1 MKRVLS
7 AALQFATEKHAGQF
21 DKGGYPY
28 ILHCLA
34 VMMMIA
40 DRDDEELL
48 AAAVLHDVIE
58 DTDAT
63 YADLRTIGMTERV
76 IVAVQAVTKVPG
88 ETYEEYQAKVKS
100 NADAVVI
107 KMCDLRHNTDVTR
120 LKGITQRDIDRNVRY
135 QRFYWELCQLTQEGR
150 VS

>member
-1 MKRVLS
+1 MKQVLS
-7 AALQFATEKHAGQF
+7 AAIQFATEKHANQF

-34 VMMMIA
+34 VMMMVP
-40 DRDDEELL
+40 DREDEELL

-63 YADLRTIGMTERV
+63 YHDLRTIGMTERV
-76 IVAVQAVTKVPG
+76 VRAVEALTKVPG
-88 ETYEEYQAKVKS
+88 ETYEEYQAKVRR
-100 NADAVVI
+100 NADAVTI
-107 KMCDLRHNTDVTR
+107 KMCDLRHNTDITR

-135 QRFYWELCQLTQEGR
+135 QRFYWELCQLQQKT
-150 VS
+150 SDT